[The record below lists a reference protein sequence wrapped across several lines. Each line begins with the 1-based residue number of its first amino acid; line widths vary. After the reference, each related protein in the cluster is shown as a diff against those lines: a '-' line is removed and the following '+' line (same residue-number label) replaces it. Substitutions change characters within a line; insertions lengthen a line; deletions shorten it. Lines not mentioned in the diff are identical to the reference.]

1 MSVVMSLP
9 SFPDRLRMERR
20 RLGHTQEQFAELGGV
35 SKTAQY
41 MYEAGRNWPTCEYIE
56 SLRSNGVDVA
66 FLATGSRM
74 LASKET
80 DWELL
85 RQAFLLVQHNLA
97 SKPDRAFSPD
107 QLFEAF
113 KTAVQMAQGVTRPDL
128 VAESLNSKVS
138 AEAVDE

>member
-1 MSVVMSLP
+1 MSAAVSLP

-20 RLGHTQEQFAELGGV
+20 RLGLTQEQFAVLGGA

-41 MYEAGRNWPTCEYIE
+41 MYEAGKNWPTCEYLE
-56 SLRSNGVDVA
+56 ALRSNGVDVA
-66 FLATGSRM
+66 FIATGARM
-74 LASKET
+74 ASSAI
-80 DWELL
+80 DWEVQ

-107 QLFEAF
+107 QLFDAF

-128 VAESLNSKVS
+128 VAQIDSSRAKKVTAS
-138 AEAVDE
+138 E

>member
-1 MSVVMSLP
+1 MSAVVSLP

-20 RLGHTQEQFAELGGV
+20 RLGLTQEQFAVLGGA

-41 MYEAGRNWPTCEYIE
+41 MYEAGKNWPTCEYLE
-56 SLRSNGVDVA
+56 ALRSSGVDVA
-66 FLATGSRM
+66 FIATGART
-74 LASKET
+74 AANAI

-107 QLFEAF
+107 QLFDAF

-128 VAESLNSKVS
+128 VTQAEN
-138 AEAVDE
+138 